1 MLRVQ
6 AGLGRGTSTPELGSV
21 EEMLPFWERLQAPDR
36 SAVLAS
42 MGSHRGMPNVLPKQK
57 KMPRFQE
64 VSPGACCWGVD
75 PRPQLSSDLE
85 VTEQHPPGPD
95 PSPERELGVGCPGN
109 LGSYAT
115 NKCEEGGICLSCSA

>member
-6 AGLGRGTSTPELGSV
+6 AGLGRGTSTPELGSA
-21 EEMLPFWERLQAPDR
+21 EEMLQFWERQLCWSLWGATGGCTMYYL
-36 SAVLAS
+36 SE
-42 MGSHRGMPNVLPKQK
+42 

-75 PRPQLSSDLE
+75 PRPQLSWDLE
-85 VTEQHPPGPD
+85 VTEQHLLGPD

-115 NKCEEGGICLSCSA
+115 SKCEEGGICLSCSA